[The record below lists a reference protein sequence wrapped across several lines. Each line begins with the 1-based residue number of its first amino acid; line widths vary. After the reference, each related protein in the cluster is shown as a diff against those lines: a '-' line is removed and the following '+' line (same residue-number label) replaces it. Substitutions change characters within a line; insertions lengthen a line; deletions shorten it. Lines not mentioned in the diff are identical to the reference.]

1 MAKIS
6 KEAAKRH
13 KQALDLVHSDKRL
26 TLDDRFFILENFHEG
41 ATNMNGLAGAFFTPE
56 GLARDLSIEVCGGGR
71 SIIDL
76 CAGIGGLAFACRD
89 KAKRI
94 VCVEQNPEYAEVG
107 KRVMPEAEWIVGDV
121 FSLGDIGHFDWAIS
135 NPPFGAIK
143 TGSSVKS
150 AYTGAKFEY
159 RVIELASKLAD
170 NGTFII
176 PQQSAPFRYSG
187 ERGYRVAIETECAK
201 FMEQTGIV
209 LGNNCGLDTSSYLNE
224 WKGVS
229 PMCEIVVCEFER
241 DEETEQAVAISAPQ
255 ETAVAPPA
263 PAAIAAPV
271 PAPTPAKATPAQTA
285 PEASSP
291 AILDA
296 PAAPAPAP
304 APAAEA
310 TPMQA
315 APEVAVAPAP
325 RSTAAPAERD
335 APAPPAPAAGTQ
347 APAPAGTSPAGKAA
361 RASTAAPAESSSAAP
376 GRQSKPVA
384 ARGAA
389 KKPEYQELQL
399 SLFDAA

>member
-41 ATNMNGLAGAFFTPE
+41 ATQLNGLAGAFFTPE
-56 GLARDLSIEVCGGGR
+56 GLARDLSIEVCGSGR

-94 VCVEQNPEYAEVG
+94 VCVEQNSEYAEVG

-143 TGSSVKS
+143 TGSSVKG

-159 RVIELASKLAD
+159 RVIELASKIAD

-187 ERGYRVAIETECAK
+187 QRGYSVSIDRECEK
-201 FMEQTGIV
+201 FMQQTGIV
-209 LGNNCGLDTSSYLNE
+209 LGNNCGLDTSSYLDE

-241 DEETEQAVAISAPQ
+241 EEAAEQPVAIPAPQ
-255 ETAVAPPA
+255 EIALA
-263 PAAIAAPV
+263 PAAPAA
-271 PAPTPAKATPAQTA
+271 
-285 PEASSP
+285 SP
-291 AILDA
+291 AVLDA
-296 PAAPAPAP
+296 PAAT

-310 TPMQA
+310 TAMQA

-325 RSTAAPAERD
+325 VSTAAATAER
-335 APAPPAPAAGTQ
+335 AEPAPAAGTHST
-347 APAPAGTSPAGKAA
+347 APAGTSPARNAA
-361 RASTAAPAESSSAAP
+361 RASAAAPAATSSAAP
-376 GRQSKPVA
+376 GRLSKSVA
-384 ARGAA
+384 ARGAT
-389 KKPEYQELQL
+389 KKPEYHELQL

>member
-94 VCVEQNPEYAEVG
+94 VCVEQNPEYAAVG

-143 TGSSVKS
+143 TGSSVKG

-241 DEETEQAVAISAPQ
+241 DDETEQTVAISAPQ
-255 ETAVAPPA
+255 ETAVATPA

-271 PAPTPAKATPAQTA
+271 PAPAEVTPAQTA
-285 PEASSP
+285 AEVSSAP
-291 AILDA
+291 LSEVLDA
-296 PAAPAPAP
+296 PAAPAPQ
-304 APAAEA
+304 A
-310 TPMQA
+310 TPIQSGPA
-315 APEVAVAPAP
+315 VTVAPAP
-325 RSTAAPAERD
+325 ESTAAAPAELA
-335 APAPPAPAAGTQ
+335 APSPAAGTQ
-347 APAPAGTSPAGKAA
+347 APVPTGASPAGNAA
-361 RASTAAPAESSSAAP
+361 RASAAAPAESSSAAP
-376 GRQSKPVA
+376 GRQTKSVA

-389 KKPEYQELQL
+389 KKPEYHELQL